1 MSLFPENDY
10 TDDGQFLG
18 HIVIGVEMVGEIT
31 RNLSESTATSVDAYM
46 ATWITLAILAF
57 LLIVV
62 PLFERVPML
71 KDCISRRWV
80 IVTITTTLML
90 SVVINFQHL
99 NDSVREA
106 IIIGGFIVGI
116 AYIFIRS
123 IEKWLANGWSFGVK
137 RIMRAT
143 GIISTAATTMWWTAR
158 RVSLLTSHRSA
169 SLCCAII
176 TTA

>member
-1 MSLFPENDY
+1 MME
-10 TDDGQFLG
+10 
-18 HIVIGVEMVGEIT
+18 EIT
-31 RNLSESTATSVDAYM
+31 RNLSESTASSVDAYM

-62 PLFERVPML
+62 PLFERIPML

-137 RIMRAT
+137 RIEGDWQNKRVEVEMNT
-143 GIISTAATTMWWTAR
+143 STPQQDTTNQGNGKDE
-158 RVSLLTSHRSA
+158 
-169 SLCCAII
+169 
-176 TTA
+176 